1 MGKHILEFTK
11 NEEVKY
17 VSHLDIIRMFGRA
30 MRRAGL
36 DISFSQG
43 FNPHPV
49 MNFAHPMGVG
59 ISSECE
65 LIKIGVEGDI
75 SAGEFLN
82 RLSPCMP
89 RGFELKNAEATES
102 KTPFSELFGAK
113 YVIDLSGKVSGIEK
127 LMEMPEIITEKK
139 TKSGVKETDIRPL
152 ILGVKIL
159 SEEENH
165 TVVEAHIR
173 CGEPNLK
180 PELFIK
186 VLKDLA
192 LAKPESYKIHR
203 KALLNA
209 EGKPLIKFK
218 ACGEGLPLA

>member
-1 MGKHILEFTK
+1 MGKHIIEFTK
-11 NEEVKY
+11 NDEVKY

-43 FNPHPV
+43 FNPHPI

-75 SAGEFLN
+75 SAEEFLK

-89 RGFELKNAEATES
+89 QGFELKNAKETES

-113 YVIDLSGKVSGIEK
+113 YVIDIFGKVSGVEN
-127 LMEMPEIITEKK
+127 LLSMPEIITEKK
-139 TKSGVKETDIRPL
+139 SKSGVKETDIRPL
-152 ILGVKIL
+152 ILNVKVL

-165 TVVEAHIR
+165 TVIEAQIR
-173 CGEPNLK
+173 CGDPNLK
-180 PELFIK
+180 PELFVK
-186 VLKDLA
+186 VLEDLGIA
-192 LAKPESYKIHR
+192 EVENFKIHR

-209 EGKPLIKFK
+209 EGNPLIGF
-218 ACGEGLPLA
+218 

>member
-1 MGKHILEFTK
+1 MGKHIIEFTK
-11 NEEVKY
+11 SEEVKY

-30 MRRAGL
+30 LRRAGL
-36 DISFSQG
+36 DISFSNG
-43 FNPHPV
+43 FNPHPI

-75 SAGEFLN
+75 PAEEFLK

-89 RGFELKNAEATES
+89 EGFELKNAKATES
-102 KTPFSELFGAK
+102 KTPFSELYGAK
-113 YVIDLSGKVSGIEK
+113 YVIELYGSIQGVEKILS
-127 LMEMPEIITEKK
+127 MPEIITEKK

-152 ILGVKIL
+152 ILDVKVL
-159 SEEENH
+159 SQNEKSA
-165 TVVEAHIR
+165 VLEAHIR
-173 CGEPNLK
+173 CGDPNLK

-186 VLKDLA
+186 VLEDLG
-192 LAKPESYKIHR
+192 LTKTEDFKIHR

-209 EGKPLIKFK
+209 EGKPLIEF
-218 ACGEGLPLA
+218 

>member
-30 MRRAGL
+30 LRRAGL
-36 DISFSQG
+36 DISFSKG
-43 FNPHPV
+43 FNPHPI

-65 LIKIGVEGDI
+65 LIKIGIEGDI
-75 SAGEFLN
+75 SEEEFLK
-82 RLSPCMP
+82 RLSSCMP
-89 RGFELKNAEATES
+89 EGFELKNAKATES
-102 KTPFSELFGAK
+102 KTPFNELFGAK
-113 YVIDLSGKVSGIEK
+113 YVIDIFGKVSDVEK
-127 LMEMPEIITEKK
+127 ILDMPEIITEKK
-139 TKSGVKETDIRPL
+139 TKSGINQADVRPL
-152 ILGVKIL
+152 ILNVNVL

-173 CGEPNLK
+173 CGDPNLK

-186 VLKDLA
+186 VLEDLGVA
-192 LAKPESYKIHR
+192 TVESFKIHR

-209 EGKPLIKFK
+209 EGNPLIEF
-218 ACGEGLPLA
+218 